1 MTLDEIYENLVE
13 IQTKALQ
20 TIAWINKIKEKQGN
34 IQIDQPA
41 FQKPSKE
48 NFEECIQMQKTR
60 KTR

>member
-20 TIAWINKIKEKQGN
+20 AIAWISKIREKQGN
-34 IQIDQPA
+34 IQIDQPD

-48 NFEECIQMQKTR
+48 NFEECTQMHKTR